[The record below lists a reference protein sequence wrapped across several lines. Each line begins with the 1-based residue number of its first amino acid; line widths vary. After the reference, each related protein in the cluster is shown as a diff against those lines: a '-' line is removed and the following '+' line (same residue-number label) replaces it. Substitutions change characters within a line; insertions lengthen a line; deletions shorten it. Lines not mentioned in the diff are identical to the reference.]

1 MTPRGFGGRRAAEV
15 MDAAVTRE
23 QALTQVFLGRGRPRV
38 SMTLLLPSKHP
49 LHIHQLGAHV

>member
-1 MTPRGFGGRRAAEV
+1 

-23 QALTQVFLGRGRPRV
+23 QVLTQVFLGKGRPRV

-49 LHIHQLGAHV
+49 LHKHQLGADV